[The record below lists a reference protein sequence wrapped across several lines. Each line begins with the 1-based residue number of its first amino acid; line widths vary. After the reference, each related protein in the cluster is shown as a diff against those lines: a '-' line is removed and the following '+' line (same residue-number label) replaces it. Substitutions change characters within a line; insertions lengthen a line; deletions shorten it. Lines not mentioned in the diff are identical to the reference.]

1 MSVHGSRLASVV
13 CRLSFALGVAA
24 LPQAAVA
31 QARPPALKWG
41 PAPPFFPA
49 GARFAVLQGDPSQPG
64 IYTVR
69 LEMPPGYTI
78 KPHTHPTDEH
88 VTVISGTLLLAMG
101 DAVKPAGATTLT
113 SGGFITAPAGAHH
126 WARARGRT
134 VVQVHGQGPFA
145 ITYVDPK
152 DDPRNAK
159 PKP

>member
-1 MSVHGSRLASVV
+1 MTFHVSRQASLFR
-13 CRLSFALGVAA
+13 CLTLALGAAA
-24 LPQAAVA
+24 LPQVASA
-31 QARPPALKWG
+31 QAGAPALKWG

-64 IYTVR
+64 VYTVR

-101 DAVKPAGATTLT
+101 DAVNTASATALAA
-113 SGGFITAPAGAHH
+113 GGFITAPAGAHH

-145 ITYVDPK
+145 ITYVNPK

-159 PKP
+159 PTP